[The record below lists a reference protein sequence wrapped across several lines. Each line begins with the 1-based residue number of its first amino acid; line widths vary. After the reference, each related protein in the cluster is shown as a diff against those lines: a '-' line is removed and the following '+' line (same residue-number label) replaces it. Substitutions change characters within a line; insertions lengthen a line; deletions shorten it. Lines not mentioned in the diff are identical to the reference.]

1 MLYKHL
7 LLEGYYHQLT
17 RDTQCCELLESLDI
31 ELHLSLAFP
40 QAKEQLLNLMLSF
53 WSMYI

>member
-17 RDTQCCELLESLDI
+17 RDTQRCELLESLDV

-40 QAKEQLLNLMLSF
+40 QAKEQLLDLMLSF